1 MDAHSLVVP
10 EFWQSESSF
19 QLEAACVTWV
29 DGITCPSLVFS
40 TSGSTGV
47 PRRIVLSKKSLLI
60 SAQAVNA
67 HLCVDERSMWGLCL
81 PWWHVGGLGVI
92 ARSYQAQA
100 GLSVFSS
107 RWNAGECLSWLKENS
122 VTHLSLVP
130 TQVHDLISLGLR
142 APDTLQAIVVGG
154 GRLENSLGQRAR
166 DLGWPVLS
174 SYGMT
179 EAGSQIATQNLA
191 ALALPYAIEPLP
203 ILSCW
208 EVRSGDGNRLEI
220 RGDALFHGEMELEQ
234 GEWKY
239 RARVGDW
246 YATQDCGV
254 IGVNGLRLTHRA
266 DSLVKVLGELVNPTL
281 IESALCDAGL
291 PVGSFA
297 VLAIPDPRKEHR
309 LVLVHEN
316 LEAPLVSTALEV
328 YHQTCAGYARI
339 DGIQVVT
346 EFPRSDL
353 GKILRER
360 LRARVEC
367 SF

>member
-1 MDAHSLVVP
+1 
-10 EFWQSESSF
+10 
-19 QLEAACVTWV
+19 
-29 DGITCPSLVFS
+29 VFS

-60 SAQAVNA
+60 SAAAVNA
-67 HLCVDERSMWGLCL
+67 HLGVDEGSVWGLCL

-92 ARSYQAQA
+92 ARSYEARA
-100 GLSVFSS
+100 GLSLFSS
-107 RWNAGECLSWLKENS
+107 RWNAVECLSWLRGKL

-154 GRLENSLGQRAR
+154 GRLENSLGRRAR

-179 EAGSQIATQNLA
+179 EAGSQIATQNLV
-191 ALALPYAIEPLP
+191 ALALPYASEPLP

-220 RGDALFHGEMELEQ
+220 RGDALFHGEMEFEQ
-234 GEWKY
+234 GEWQY
-239 RARVGDW
+239 RTRVGDW
-246 YATQDCGV
+246 YATQDCGL
-254 IGVNGLRLTHRA
+254 IGGDGLRLTHRA
-266 DSLVKVLGELVNPTL
+266 DSLVKVLGELVNPAE

-291 PVGSFA
+291 PVGCFA
-297 VLAIPDPRKEHR
+297 VLAIADPRKEHR

-316 LEAPLVSTALEV
+316 LEGVLVSNALEV
-328 YHQTCAGYARI
+328 YHRDCAGYARI
-339 DGIQVVT
+339 DGAKAVAA
-346 EFPRSDL
+346 FPRSDL
-353 GKILRER
+353 GKILRGA
-360 LRARVEC
+360 LRDL
-367 SF
+367 FFK